1 MRFTVAPDT
10 ASLIP
15 RRLAVLDA
23 LQRLSACAAAIGIR
37 ANAFTAPG
45 AVYRFL
51 CVVVGFRARSVARM
65 IFLCRC
71 SEGHGIP
78 CLKHE
83 FAIGAP
89 DPLAQKFLGHA

>member
-51 CVVVGFRARSVARM
+51 CVVV
-65 IFLCRC
+65 
-71 SEGHGIP
+71 
-78 CLKHE
+78 
-83 FAIGAP
+83 
-89 DPLAQKFLGHA
+89 D